1 MKHNIGDL
9 VARICFTS
17 EEIKLGYISR
27 TTELY
32 GLGYYVYF
40 FDWNKDVW
48 YSEKDVDTFKEV
60 LESWKTNGQLP
71 IS

>member
-9 VARICFTS
+9 VARRDFKS

-32 GLGYYVYF
+32 GLGCYVYF
-40 FDWNKDVW
+40 FDWDKDVW

-60 LESWKTNGQLP
+60 LENWKNK
-71 IS
+71 